1 MKTVRH
7 EFVEYIPE
15 ELEKGVVYISVAYGI
30 VAHSC
35 CCGCGMEVSTPL
47 SPTDWKLTYDGESI
61 SLYPSIGNWN
71 FSCKSHYWITNNRIK
86 WAGQW
91 SATKIKEGQQ
101 QEKYEK
107 AVYYEKKKAKASKGE
122 RELLE
127 ATKEESCTSANGIWV
142 KMKKWFFN
150 L

>member
-1 MKTVRH
+1 MRH

-15 ELEKGVVYISVAYGI
+15 KLEEGVIYISVAYGT

-61 SLYPSIGNWN
+61 SLYPSVGNWN
-71 FSCKSHYWITNNRIK
+71 FPCKSHYWITNNKIR

-91 SATKIKEGQQ
+91 NDEEIKEGQQ
-101 QEKYEK
+101 QDRFEK
-107 AVYYEKKKAKASKGE
+107 AVYYENKRSTASKGK
-122 RELLE
+122 RELVE
-127 ATKEESCTSANGIWV
+127 ETKEGSHVSANGIWG
-142 KMKKWFFN
+142 KLKKWLAN